1 MVNFSRGPSIHTG
14 QERFQSLGVAFY
26 RGADACILVYDITQP
41 KTFENLDSWREE
53 FLLQASPE
61 DIQTFPFVVLGNKID
76 REIDRRVS
84 ATTAQTWTKSKLR
97 VNGKYFETSAKEAVL
112 VDAAFQEVAQL
123 ALSQEN
129 SDADFLPDTINLGA
143 TSRPVGTKSSCC

>member
-1 MVNFSRGPSIHTG
+1 
-14 QERFQSLGVAFY
+14 LGVAFY

-53 FLLQASPE
+53 FLLQASPS

-84 ATTAQTWTKSKLR
+84 AATVQTWYNSKLR
-97 VNGKYFETSAKEAVL
+97 VNVKHFETSAKEAVL

-129 SDADFLPDTINLGA
+129 KDADFLPDTINLGA
-143 TSRPVGTKSSCC
+143 ASTTTSTKSSCC